1 MTESVMGDAPLGV
14 SLEEE
19 CAIFAEIAEGL
30 PTEGVQEGTNGDDD
44 FLEAGGVGLVDLKQG
59 DDTVSVELDTGTI
72 DGGPGADEITLNANV
87 GTIRLGGGDDELL
100 GEGLVGSALTG
111 GGDDTVDLFGSIKS
125 LNTGSGNDNVT
136 ITGNAHDVKL
146 GSGDNTLVVEGLA
159 GTIRSGAGED
169 DVTVQHGAENVKL
182 GGGDDTLRVG
192 DIVGFANGGSGE
204 DTIVFD
210 FNAGDFDI
218 KVRANSISF
227 FDRLTGEEMRTRS
240 FENFEFNDR
249 SFTLAEIQ
257 ADFGNDA
264 LPFIQ
269 VGGGTQV
276 VTVND
281 TDPGVSVIW
290 DRVVQQAVIE
300 TDTPVGP
307 TIASRA
313 YAMMHTAMYDAWS
326 AFDDTAVRVAFDE
339 DGNNGAL
346 EGGLTDLGDAAKTK
360 AMSFAALTVL
370 RNLFPDV
377 EDLYVKVMEERF
389 GLDPDDTDSPEAALG
404 IDAANDML
412 ALRGGD
418 GSNQD
423 GGYSGAFVPTNPDS
437 LTVND
442 ITAWTPESVPI
453 DPEGGG
459 SIQSFLTP
467 QWQDV
472 ESFAIDEDDFGNT
485 DFASIRPVAPQPFF
499 TDAFSDATLNFDDK
513 TITLGSDA
521 TIGDVA
527 FLAGDVIDVSQD
539 LIGEVINEG
548 FITQA
553 EEVIEFS
560 ADLDDTGKI
569 IAEFWEDGGGT
580 AFPPG
585 TWMTFGQFVSSR
597 DGNSLDQDAQLF
609 FALGNAVM
617 DAGIATWEAKVFYDY
632 ARPVRAI
639 RDLGE
644 LGLIGEEGVDA
655 NTGETGFVI
664 EAFGGFN
671 EDGTGRG
678 TQTILAENFITFQRP
693 GADPSPPFAEYTSGH
708 SAFSAAG
715 AEVLALFTGSDE
727 FGGAVEF
734 AADTI
739 QFEAGVPSEEVTL
752 AWDTFSFAADE
763 AGLSRLFGGIHFNEG
778 DVNGR
783 TLGRDVGE
791 AAFELAQKFINGEA
805 TDEDRPF
812 FEGELLVG

>member
-1 MTESVMGDAPLGV
+1 G
-14 SLEEE
+14 
-19 CAIFAEIAEGL
+19 AEVVA
-30 PTEGVQEGTNGDDD
+30 
-44 FLEAGGVGLVDLKQG
+44 
-59 DDTVSVELDTGTI
+59 
-72 DGGPGADEITLNANV
+72 
-87 GTIRLGGGDDELL
+87 LGGGDD
-100 GEGLVGSALTG
+100 
-111 GGDDTVDLFGSIKS
+111 I
-125 LNTGSGNDNVT
+125 
-136 ITGNAHDVKL
+136 
-146 GSGDNTLVVEGLA
+146 
-159 GTIRSGAGED
+159 
-169 DVTVQHGAENVKL
+169 
-182 GGGDDTLRVG
+182 LRVG
-192 DIVGFANGGSGE
+192 DLVGLASGGAGF

-210 FNAGDFDI
+210 FNAGDFDV
-218 KVRANSISF
+218 KVRDNSISF

-240 FENFEFNDR
+240 FEQFEFNDR
-249 SFTLAEIQ
+249 TFTLEEIQ
-257 ADFGNDA
+257 EDFGDDA
-264 LPFIQ
+264 LPYIQ

-281 TDPGVSVIW
+281 VNPGVSVMW
-290 DRVVQQAVIE
+290 DRVVQLAVIE
-300 TDTPVGP
+300 TETPVGP

-326 AFDDTAVRVAFDE
+326 SFDDTAVRVSFDE
-339 DGNNGAL
+339 DGNNETL
-346 EGGLTDLGDAAKTK
+346 ISNLTDLGDAAKTK
-360 AMSFAALTVL
+360 AMSFAAITVL

-377 EDLYVKVMEERF
+377 EPLYRKVMEERF
-389 GLDPDDTDSPEAALG
+389 GLDPDETDSPEAALG
-404 IDAANDML
+404 IDAANDLL
-412 ALRGGD
+412 ALRGAD

-423 GGYSGAFVPTNPDS
+423 GGYTGEFTPQNPDS
-437 LTVND
+437 TTVNN
-442 ITAWTPESVPI
+442 IEAWTPESVPI

-472 ESFAIDEDDFGNT
+472 ESFAIDEDGSGET
-485 DFASIRPVAPQPFF
+485 DFSGIRPVAPQPFF
-499 TDAFSDATLNFDDK
+499 TEDFSDATLNFDAK

-521 TIGDVA
+521 TIGEVE
-527 FLAGDVIDVSQD
+527 FLAGDEIPVSQD

-553 EEVIEFS
+553 EEVVEFS
-560 ADLDDTGKI
+560 ANLDDTGKI

-585 TWMTFGQFVSSR
+585 TWMTFGQFVSAR
-597 DGNSLDQDAQLF
+597 DENSLDQDAQLF

-644 LGLIGEEGVDA
+644 LGLIGEEGVDE
-655 NTGETGFVI
+655 NTGEIGFVI
-664 EAFGGFN
+664 DAFGGFN

-715 AEVLALFTGSDE
+715 AEVLALFTGDDD
-727 FGGAVEF
+727 FGGFVEF
-734 AADTI
+734 EPDTI
-739 QFEAGVPSEEVTL
+739 QFEQGVPSEEVTL

-763 AGLSRLFGGIHFNEG
+763 AGLSRLFGGIHFDEG

-783 TLGRDVGE
+783 ELGRDVGE
-791 AAFELAQKFINGEA
+791 AAFDLAQKFINGEA
-805 TDEDRPF
+805 TDADRPF
-812 FEGELLVG
+812 FEPELELV